1 MPELRPKFISDYFN
15 GIWAA
20 KVFSNGQ
27 FERNIV
33 IQWHVDIENKCKSGY
48 RASWKLKTDTD
59 MVDGFKLEGISFW
72 KNDIRRWSDLWFTEF
87 GGYKELQWTSMK
99 QMNGI
104 DVLFGFIHECETEGK
119 DPAEHIALCELYDAN
134 KFKFTSQSYSRGIT
148 EVIAKR
154 LQTTLR

>member
-1 MPELRPKFISDYFN
+1 MPELRPKFITDYFN
-15 GIWAA
+15 GIWTA

-33 IQWHVDIENKCKSGY
+33 IQWHAATENSCESGY
-48 RASWKLKTDTD
+48 RANWKVALD
-59 MVDGFKLEGISFW
+59 MAMADGLKLEGISFW
-72 KNDIRRWSDLWFTEF
+72 KNDIRRWSDLCCTES

-104 DVLFGFIHECETEGK
+104 DVLFGFIHECDMK
-119 DPAEHIALCELYDAN
+119 DDDPAEHIALCELYDVN
-134 KFKFTSQSYSRGIT
+134 KFKFTSQSYKSGIM

-154 LQTTLR
+154 SQTTL